1 MPIRILIADDN
12 EVARGRLR
20 ETLDSHEGW
29 QVCAETENGRQ
40 AIEKARDLTPDLIVL
55 DVAMPMLDGLR
66 ATREIRRILP
76 GIPILIYTLHDAA
89 VVCLEA
95 KKAGATR
102 VVSKIE
108 HVSSLITAVE
118 QLIKD
123 RAAPAAAAASAS
135 AAAPAAAALPLPLDA
150 APVSAAQAQ
159 VPLPDVAPPSPA
171 DPDPSSKP
179 N

>member
-12 EVARGRLR
+12 QVARGRLR
-20 ETLDSHEGW
+20 ETLDGHEGW

-40 AIEKARDLTPDLIVL
+40 AIEKARDLKPDLIVL
-55 DVAMPMLDGLR
+55 DVVMPMLDGLR

-76 GIPILIYTLHDAA
+76 GVPILIYTLHDAD

-102 VVSKIE
+102 VVSKLE
-108 HVSSLITAVE
+108 HVSSLITALE
-118 QLIKD
+118 QLIED
-123 RAAPAAAAASAS
+123 RAAPAAAAASA
-135 AAAPAAAALPLPLDA
+135 AASALPLPLDA
-150 APVSAAQAQ
+150 ANVSTPQAQ
-159 VPLPDVAPPSPA
+159 VPLPDAAPPNPP